1 MLYPARMAKVTGRRA
16 ARIAGGTPPAAPMAR
31 AHRIPWAKRAPVT
44 RKSKATWEKVSKLSV
59 ESEAPS
65 Q

>member
-1 MLYPARMAKVTGRRA
+1 MAGSSPPTVPMTSAHTRPLRQQRR
-16 ARIAGGTPPAAPMAR
+16 G
-31 AHRIPWAKRAPVT
+31 VT
-44 RKSKATWEKVSKLSV
+44 RKSKATWENVLKLSV